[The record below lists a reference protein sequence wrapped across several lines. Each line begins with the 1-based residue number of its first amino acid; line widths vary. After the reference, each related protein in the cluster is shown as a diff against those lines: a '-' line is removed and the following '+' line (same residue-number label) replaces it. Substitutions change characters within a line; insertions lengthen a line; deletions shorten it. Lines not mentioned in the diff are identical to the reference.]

1 MTLCAQVTA
10 PHSFFLYSQN
20 TWFSALKINLT
31 HLEGTYFCHFRSP
44 HIFSMKR
51 TINVHVRMA
60 NLIDSKATISNHTD
74 KGEVSDITQKTKEKN
89 RGDEDEV
96 SDATQKRPMS
106 SGMTTI
112 MMTMTAVISSSL
124 TRASHRAS

>member
-1 MTLCAQVTA
+1 
-10 PHSFFLYSQN
+10 
-20 TWFSALKINLT
+20 
-31 HLEGTYFCHFRSP
+31 
-44 HIFSMKR
+44 
-51 TINVHVRMA
+51 MA
-60 NLIDSKATISNHTD
+60 NLIDSKATISNHTT
-74 KGEVSDITQKTKEKN
+74 KGKVSDITQKTKEKN

-124 TRASHRAS
+124 TRASS